1 MATDSINP
9 LLSQLN
15 SAATQGTTAAK
26 QKAKGA
32 IGQDEF
38 LQMLVAQ
45 LKNQDPLDPM
55 SNEDFAVNLA
65 QFSQLEKLVSIDQK
79 LGGSGSNGISSYA
92 GYLGN
97 EITLNS
103 DKAVVEGGEG
113 GQAVFT
119 LLGASQN
126 VQLELVDASGAVA
139 SRVELGAM
147 EAGKQRVDLSKL
159 DVPNGVYTLRAV
171 AQTASGEVA
180 NVPTFAAGVVTG
192 FVPGAE
198 PALLIGNR
206 EVAPG
211 DVTEVNTP
219 RQ

>member
-1 MATDSINP
+1 MSSDSINP
-9 LLSQLN
+9 LLRQLD
-15 SAATQGTTAAK
+15 SAATQSTSTK
-26 QKAKGA
+26 KKANGA

-79 LGGSGSNGISSYA
+79 LGDSSTGGISSYA

-97 EITLNS
+97 EVTLNS
-103 DKAVVEGGEG
+103 DKAVIENGEG
-113 GQAVFT
+113 GQAVFN
-119 LLGASQN
+119 LVGASQN
-126 VQLELVDASGAVA
+126 VKLELVDASGAVA
-139 SRVELGAM
+139 QRFDLGAM
-147 EAGKQRVDLSKL
+147 DAGKHRVDLSEL
-159 DVPNGVYTLRAV
+159 DVPNGTYTLRAV
-171 AQTASGEVA
+171 AQTASGEMA
-180 NVPTFAAGVVTG
+180 KVPTFAAGVVTG

-206 EVAPG
+206 EVAPA
-211 DVTEVNTP
+211 DVTEVTAP